1 MSNERTTP
9 GTGPGT
15 GRAAATFTSPAHAM
29 PPLGQA
35 AAVSSNA
42 ATAPA
47 PHKHDSRLI
56 QKPGAQP
63 ALPRTLWGMVTG
75 LFWLIYLYL
84 WTPVLTLVLWL
95 LGIRNVASE
104 LYLRTHEVDP
114 FLMLALPATAGVVV
128 ALLLIWAEYNRWRFA
143 SASSERRGTQ
153 HSVALEEVGRALGA
167 SSEVA
172 AALNAGRVSV
182 LHMDPNHAVPVSVS
196 AVVPTFPAQPF
207 PPVAMPKFARPAEAP
222 NNSWLLALALSAIAL
237 VIAVLI
243 VISHGY
249 RQIES
254 SAPMQ
259 AIEGTPG
266 IDRPGLEAAPELI
279 EQTTARLSQI
289 DRVADATIA
298 ATAKANAAAAA
309 AEKARLA
316 RARVANERRARAADA
331 ASAKPRPL
339 PGFSPKPPY
348 PLEALRH
355 SEGGLVTLRVQ
366 VSADGHPL
374 KVEVSRRSG
383 NRILDR
389 AAINTVRRWRF
400 APAVRNGKPIAAVVI
415 VPIEFTPRN

>member
-1 MSNERTTP
+1 MSNEHTTP

-15 GRAAATFTSPAHAM
+15 GRAAATFSRPAHAVLH
-29 PPLGQA
+29 PGRPAKADRKDA
-35 AAVSSNA
+35 AN
-42 ATAPA
+42 PA

-56 QKPGAQP
+56 QKPGSQP

-75 LFWLIYLYL
+75 AFWLIYLYL

-104 LYLRTHEVDP
+104 LYLRKHEVDP

-143 SASSERRGTQ
+143 AASSERRGTQ
-153 HSVALEEVGRALGA
+153 RSVALEEVARALGA

-196 AVVPTFPAQPF
+196 AVEPSPPAQPF

-249 RQIES
+249 R
-254 SAPMQ
+254 
-259 AIEGTPG
+259 
-266 IDRPGLEAAPELI
+266 
-279 EQTTARLSQI
+279 
-289 DRVADATIA
+289 
-298 ATAKANAAAAA
+298 
-309 AEKARLA
+309 
-316 RARVANERRARAADA
+316 
-331 ASAKPRPL
+331 
-339 PGFSPKPPY
+339 
-348 PLEALRH
+348 
-355 SEGGLVTLRVQ
+355 
-366 VSADGHPL
+366 
-374 KVEVSRRSG
+374 
-383 NRILDR
+383 
-389 AAINTVRRWRF
+389 
-400 APAVRNGKPIAAVVI
+400 
-415 VPIEFTPRN
+415 